1 LQVYIS
7 FDKLWAKDSCS
18 HIGGTFTNTIVAITK
33 TGDMSS
39 LYGYVNRHTA
49 QMSASFNF
57 TDLYQTPTPDEVYES
72 QPRCWRSSM
81 AAKGGRYRPMPANY
95 TGCARTEPY
104 EPIIKIPMEVR
115 DLDSAWADCNGGIE
129 GVYDPPSE
137 YILFGRSGSTSAD
150 ATPTVALTPTDA
162 IVVPTR
168 SESRISTSSA
178 APASS
183 PFSNPAPKTT
193 HAQSPDPKPTA
204 SAEPALQDGPAG
216 SPVGT
221 DDKDPQET
229 PKTTRTGG
237 GNVWPLPPSTD
248 ALSVLKSAQAS
259 AEAAQIAASF
269 IAEAAKHQSKGPG
282 QSGDAVA
289 NPDQDPDG
297 SMQPAQIVAS
307 LVVDAAKHQSEE
319 SGQSGDVGA
328 GKHRTE
334 DTNVLINHAT
344 NDPARPTQTSL
355 VWTQESEV
363 FTAIL
368 AGGSAEIQG
377 AGAVTTIANG
387 DDAVFRGQKIRISPG
402 GDRIEVNGAA
412 VDVDPVD
419 NVANTGAASKQATM
433 AFEAAGQT
441 FTAVPFDKSL
451 VIEVAGSSTTVA
463 YGAQVTFA
471 DVTLSLP
478 SSFSGSNVFNANG
491 QRVTMHALNRDS
503 DPAVPSSTVWTQGGE
518 TFTARM
524 RSDSTIVL
532 GAAGTTTEMTAGSTV
547 TLGDIVYSVPSPG
560 GVLVHDGTSITLN
573 RAAATGPAGAASASD
588 HSGTGVTILDAGS
601 SVVVEI
607 GGRTFTLAD
616 GAQTT
621 FSGRTISA
629 ESTGGALVIDGT
641 ATVGAGTR
649 LNAAHSSENSNSD
662 GTEESTAAATTAT
675 DAESIGSV
683 SYLPMEAAMVFAL
696 SGFLFVIL

>member
-137 YILFGRSGSTSAD
+137 YILFGRSRSTSAD

-162 IVVPTR
+162 IVVPTK
-168 SESRISTSSA
+168 SESRTSTSSA

-183 PFSNPAPKTT
+183 PFSNPAPRTT

-204 SAEPALQDGPAG
+204 SAEPAMQDGPAG

-237 GNVWPLPPSTD
+237 GNAWPLPPSTD

-259 AEAAQIAASF
+259 AEAAQIAAAF

-289 NPDQDPDG
+289 NPDRDPDG
-297 SMQPAQIVAS
+297 SIQPAQIVAS

-334 DTNVLINHAT
+334 DTDGLINHAT
-344 NDPARPTQTSL
+344 NDPARPAQKSL
-355 VWTQESEV
+355 VWTQGSEA

-368 AGGSAEIQG
+368 VGGSAEIQG

-387 DDAVFRGQKIRISPG
+387 DDAAFRGQKIRISPG
-402 GDRIEVNGAA
+402 GDRIEVDGAA

-441 FTAVPFDKSL
+441 FTAVPFDNSMVL
-451 VIEVAGSSTTVA
+451 HAEAATTTVA
-463 YGAQVTFA
+463 YGAKVTFA
-471 DVTLSLP
+471 DITLSLL
-478 SSFSGSNVFNANG
+478 SSSAGNEIDVDG
-491 QRVTMHALNRDS
+491 QRVEMHALNRDN
-503 DPAVPSSTVWTQGGE
+503 DAMIPSSTVWTQGGE

-524 RSDSTIVL
+524 RSGSTIVL
-532 GAAGTTTEMTAGSTV
+532 EAAGTTTEMTAGSTV

-560 GVLVHDGTSITLN
+560 GVLVHDGTSIALN
-573 RAAATGPAGAASASD
+573 RAAATDPAGAASASD
-588 HSGTGVTILDAGS
+588 HSGTAVTVLDAGS

-649 LNAAHSSENSNSD
+649 LNAAHSSENSHSD

-696 SGFLFVIL
+696 SGVLFVIL

>member
-1 LQVYIS
+1 
-7 FDKLWAKDSCS
+7 
-18 HIGGTFTNTIVAITK
+18 
-33 TGDMSS
+33 MSS

-137 YILFGRSGSTSAD
+137 YILFGRSRSTSAD

-162 IVVPTR
+162 IVVPTK

-204 SAEPALQDGPAG
+204 SAEPAMQDGPAG

-248 ALSVLKSAQAS
+248 ALSVFKSAQAS

-269 IAEAAKHQSKGPG
+269 VAEAAKHQSKGPG

-289 NPDQDPDG
+289 NPDQDPDD
-297 SMQPAQIVAS
+297 SMQPAQIAAS

-334 DTNVLINHAT
+334 DTDEPINHAT
-344 NDPARPTQTSL
+344 NDPARPAQTSL
-355 VWTQESEV
+355 VWTQGSEA

-377 AGAVTTIANG
+377 AGAVTTIVSG
-387 DDAVFRGQKIRISPG
+387 EDAIFNGQKIRVSPE
-402 GDRIEVNGAA
+402 GDGIEVNGAA
-412 VDVDPVD
+412 LDIDPIE
-419 NVANTGAASKQATM
+419 NVANTGDASKQATM
-433 AFEAAGQT
+433 TFEASGQT
-441 FTAVPFDKSL
+441 FTAVPFDNSMAL
-451 VIEVAGSSTTVA
+451 HAEAATTTVA
-463 YGAQVTFA
+463 YGAKVTFA
-471 DVTLSLP
+471 DITLSLP
-478 SSFSGSNVFNANG
+478 SSSAGNEIDVDG
-491 QRVTMHALNRDS
+491 QRVEMHALNRDN
-503 DPAVPSSTVWTQGGE
+503 DAMIPSSTVWTQGGE

-532 GAAGTTTEMTAGSTV
+532 EAAGTTTEMTAGSTV

-573 RAAATGPAGAASASD
+573 RAAATDPAGAASASD
-588 HSGTGVTILDAGS
+588 HSGTAVTVLDAGS

-675 DAESIGSV
+675 DAESTGSV

>member
-1 LQVYIS
+1 
-7 FDKLWAKDSCS
+7 
-18 HIGGTFTNTIVAITK
+18 
-33 TGDMSS
+33 
-39 LYGYVNRHTA
+39 
-49 QMSASFNF
+49 MSASFNF

-115 DLDSAWADCNGGIE
+115 DLDSAWADCNGEIE

-137 YILFGRSGSTSAD
+137 CILFGRRRSTSAD

-162 IVVPTR
+162 IVVPTK

-204 SAEPALQDGPAG
+204 SAEPAMQDGPAG

-248 ALSVLKSAQAS
+248 ALSVFKSAQAS

-289 NPDQDPDG
+289 HPDQDPDG
-297 SMQPAQIVAS
+297 SMQPAQIAAS
-307 LVVDAAKHQSEE
+307 LVVDAPKHQSEE
-319 SGQSGDVGA
+319 SGQSGDVGV

-334 DTNVLINHAT
+334 DTNGLINHAT
-344 NDPARPTQTSL
+344 NDLARPAQTSL
-355 VWTQESEV
+355 VWTQGSEA

-377 AGAVTTIANG
+377 AGAVTTISSG

-402 GDRIEVNGAA
+402 GDRIEVDGAV

-419 NVANTGAASKQATM
+419 NVANTGTASKQATM

-441 FTAVPFDKSL
+441 FTAVPIDKAL

-478 SSFSGSNVFNANG
+478 SSFSGSNVIEVDG
-491 QRVTMHALNRDS
+491 QRVTMHTLNRHS
-503 DPAVPSSTVWTQGGE
+503 DPNMPSSTVWTQGGE
-518 TFTARM
+518 TFTARIA
-524 RSDSTIVL
+524 SDSAIVL
-532 GAAGTTTEMTAGSTV
+532 EAAGATKHMTAGSTV
-547 TLGDIVYSVPSPG
+547 TLGDVVYSMPSPG
-560 GVLVHDGTSITLN
+560 GVLAHDGTSVTLN
-573 RAAATGPAGAASASD
+573 RAAAADPTEASAASDPSNA
-588 HSGTGVTILDAGS
+588 VVAVLDAGS

-607 GGRTFTLAD
+607 SDKTFTLAD
-616 GAQTT
+616 SARTT
-621 FSGRTISA
+621 LDERIISV
-629 ESTGGALVIDGT
+629 ESTGGAIVIDGT
-641 ATVGAGTR
+641 ATVGVSI
-649 LNAAHSSENSNSD
+649 HSTTAQSLRSSD
-662 GTEESTAAATTAT
+662 TEGTEESTATATTMT
-675 DAESIGSV
+675 DAQSIGSA
-683 SYLPMEAAMVFAL
+683 SYLPMEAATVFAL
-696 SGFLFVIL
+696 LGFLLAML